1 MQEEQLYG
9 VIDFILNQA
18 TSEELKVV
26 TEALKRRLAGK
37 PGAMGLDPAKM
48 GKAVSDSINS
58 QISESM
64 EQVHR
69 TVRDFVAG
77 LIKQEVPDIPEEHLR
92 ELVDTWTPSP
102 KGGGSDPAGN
112 RVPRLPPDVL
122 STMIN
127 QFLSY
132 SLGVMSILEQERLRA
147 EIPDWHEEYW
157 KRFPSRVRKLISQV
171 LKGELDKRE
180 FWKRMN
186 SELGLD
192 Q

>member
-1 MQEEQLYG
+1 
-9 VIDFILNQA
+9 
-18 TSEELKVV
+18 
-26 TEALKRRLAGK
+26 
-37 PGAMGLDPAKM
+37 
-48 GKAVSDSINS
+48 
-58 QISESM
+58 
-64 EQVHR
+64 
-69 TVRDFVAG
+69 
-77 LIKQEVPDIPEEHLR
+77 
-92 ELVDTWTPSP
+92 
-102 KGGGSDPAGN
+102 
-112 RVPRLPPDVL
+112 
-122 STMIN
+122 MIN